1 MNDDI
6 DLSEERLLAY
16 VDGELPPA
24 EAARIE
30 AALAAHAGARAF
42 VERERG
48 MRQRLQAAF
57 APVMDEP
64 VPERLMAAA
73 RGAAPAAAPATTPA
87 PAAASAAAPVIDL
100 AAQRERRQP
109 ASTPAPA
116 FAARAQAAWPA
127 WIGMAASL
135 LLGLLIGQRWLAP
148 GAGEVLVA
156 QADGAWVA
164 QAGLAQALS
173 NRTAAQSPADDA
185 VRLGPSFVARS
196 GRYCRSFSLVREA
209 MAGYACREG
218 EAWQVQMLAKA
229 DAAGGG
235 YRQAGTGLPAPVLQA
250 IEAQIA
256 GAPLDAAAEAA
267 AVQRGWRR

>member
-87 PAAASAAAPVIDL
+87 PAAAPAAASAAAPVIDL

-109 ASTPAPA
+109 ASTPAPSSPTGPSG
-116 FAARAQAAWPA
+116 R
-127 WIGMAASL
+127 AAS
-135 LLGLLIGQRWLAP
+135 RSSA
-148 GAGEVLVA
+148 
-156 QADGAWVA
+156 
-164 QAGLAQALS
+164 
-173 NRTAAQSPADDA
+173 TC
-185 VRLGPSFVARS
+185 AR
-196 GRYCRSFSLVREA
+196 C
-209 MAGYACREG
+209 
-218 EAWQVQMLAKA
+218 
-229 DAAGGG
+229 
-235 YRQAGTGLPAPVLQA
+235 
-250 IEAQIA
+250 
-256 GAPLDAAAEAA
+256 
-267 AVQRGWRR
+267 

>member
-16 VDGELPPA
+16 VDGELAPA
-24 EAARIE
+24 EAARLE
-30 AALAAHAGARAF
+30 AALAGHADARAF

-64 VPERLMAAA
+64 VPERLLAAA
-73 RGAAPAAAPATTPA
+73 RGAVP
-87 PAAASAAAPVIDL
+87 APVIDL

-109 ASTPAPA
+109 TPAPA
-116 FAARAQAAWPA
+116 GRPRAAWPA

-135 LLGLLIGQRWLAP
+135 LLGLFIGQRWLAP
-148 GAGEVLVA
+148 GAGDTSVA
-156 QADGAWVA
+156 QVGGIWVA

-173 NRTAAQSPADDA
+173 IRTAAQQPADDP

-209 MAGYACREG
+209 MAGYACHEG
-218 EAWQVQMLAKA
+218 ETWQVQMLAKA

-235 YRQAGTGLPAPVLQA
+235 YRQAASALPAPVLQA

-256 GAPLDAAAEAA
+256 GVPLDAAAEAA